1 MGAGRMTDL
10 ALEPPVTEPTPAP
23 EIFVDGY
30 QSFSMTG
37 GVAKLTFFSLQHDPA
52 DDVQTRRIVLRL
64 AVPLAVLDGIARGVT
79 QMIERIVA
87 EANVQAV
94 GRPAR
99 TAEDADAH

>member
-1 MGAGRMTDL
+1 MTDL
-10 ALEPPVTEPTPAP
+10 NGHTPEPPVTEPTPAP

-64 AVPLAVLDGIARGVT
+64 AVPLAVLDGMARGIT
-79 QMIERIVA
+79 GMIGQVVA
-87 EANVQAV
+87 EAN
-94 GRPAR
+94 AR
-99 TAEDADAH
+99 AAGEGADAH